1 MRFIRPEYIFRP
13 AQILRRLAWGLGM
26 TKKAGSAMAPWG
38 LTLRFDPDEVHGRAM
53 LALGLS
59 DLRVNEMIARIV
71 RKGDIAV
78 DIGANIGIMASLMAA
93 RSGPSGFVYAFEP
106 HPKIRETL
114 QKNIAA
120 WASAPVPTAPVSVI
134 PMAVSYPYAGGG
146 ILFEPHDFSS
156 NSGLARLKTNA
167 DRETLSDNEMRVRTI
182 DFDSW
187 ASKINGIRLVKIDVE
202 GHEDQ
207 VIAGM
212 THALAASK
220 IDYLIFEEMRKTPS
234 PATRALA
241 RYGYDCYLIDRSLWG
256 PILYDVNGKP
266 NTLVG
271 EATNILACAK
281 DRDTNFLRG
290 PGWFCLKQAD

>member
-38 LTLRFDPDEVHGRAM
+38 LTLRFDPGELHGRAM
-53 LALGLS
+53 LTLGLS

-93 RSGPSGFVYAFEP
+93 RSGPSG
-106 HPKIRETL
+106 
-114 QKNIAA
+114 
-120 WASAPVPTAPVSVI
+120 
-134 PMAVSYPYAGGG
+134 
-146 ILFEPHDFSS
+146 
-156 NSGLARLKTNA
+156 
-167 DRETLSDNEMRVRTI
+167 
-182 DFDSW
+182 
-187 ASKINGIRLVKIDVE
+187 LV
-202 GHEDQ
+202 
-207 VIAGM
+207 
-212 THALAASK
+212 HALAASK

-271 EATNILACAK
+271 EATNILACAR
-281 DRDTNFLRG
+281 DRDTDFLRG
-290 PGWFCLKQAD
+290 PGWFCLKQAG

>member
-1 MRFIRPEYIFRP
+1 
-13 AQILRRLAWGLGM
+13 
-26 TKKAGSAMAPWG
+26 
-38 LTLRFDPDEVHGRAM
+38 
-53 LALGLS
+53 
-59 DLRVNEMIARIV
+59 
-71 RKGDIAV
+71 
-78 DIGANIGIMASLMAA
+78 
-93 RSGPSGFVYAFEP
+93 
-106 HPKIRETL
+106 
-114 QKNIAA
+114 
-120 WASAPVPTAPVSVI
+120 
-134 PMAVSYPYAGGG
+134 
-146 ILFEPHDFSS
+146 
-156 NSGLARLKTNA
+156 
-167 DRETLSDNEMRVRTI
+167 MRVRTI

-212 THALAASK
+212 AHALAASK

-281 DRDTNFLRG
+281 DRDTDSLRG
-290 PGWFCLKQAD
+290 PGWFCLKQAG

>member
-134 PMAVSYPYAGGG
+134 PMAVSYPYAGGEFFLSHTIFHPIQG
-146 ILFEPHDFSS
+146 WPDSKPTLTERLCPIMKCAFEPSTLTP
-156 NSGLARLKTNA
+156 GRARLTA
-167 DRETLSDNEMRVRTI
+167 FGWSRSMSRGT
-182 DFDSW
+182 
-187 ASKINGIRLVKIDVE
+187 KIR
-202 GHEDQ
+202 
-207 VIAGM
+207 
-212 THALAASK
+212 
-220 IDYLIFEEMRKTPS
+220 
-234 PATRALA
+234 
-241 RYGYDCYLIDRSLWG
+241 
-256 PILYDVNGKP
+256 
-266 NTLVG
+266 
-271 EATNILACAK
+271 
-281 DRDTNFLRG
+281 
-290 PGWFCLKQAD
+290 